1 MKSHLDSVR
10 LITSSSRLTKYVLSP
25 RLDRR
30 GTIIELDLHVRPERT
45 ARTDRSIADPKEL
58 LMSIRNNLDSTTKG
72 GTIVGLFKN
81 QVDAERAIDRLKQAG
96 FSESQIGV
104 AMRDRSQQQE
114 LIEGTGTQ
122 AAEGAAT
129 GALSGGVLGGVIGLL
144 AGVGALAI
152 PGVGP
157 IIAGGALASTLAGA
171 GIGAAAGGLLGA
183 LMGMGI
189 PEEDARHFDEGFRAG
204 GTLVTV
210 NAQGREEEAR
220 ECLREAGADLG
231 SHGRGI
237 QTGSMSSTS
246 SSTATAFDRTTCDSP
261 SVELREE
268 ELRVEKE
275 RVQAGEVRLRKE
287 VISEER
293 TVEVPV
299 TREEVVIER
308 RPAASGRDAG
318 GTINEGE
325 EIRIP
330 LMEEEVRVEKTP
342 VVREEVSLRKQ
353 QVQDTERVS
362 ETVRREEARIDQT
375 GDTNLR
381 TSSGSSE
388 AWRGNERRYRHD
400 KSYSGPE
407 RRMARV

>member
-1 MKSHLDSVR
+1 
-10 LITSSSRLTKYVLSP
+10 
-25 RLDRR
+25 
-30 GTIIELDLHVRPERT
+30 
-45 ARTDRSIADPKEL
+45 
-58 LMSIRNNLDSTTKG
+58 MSIRNNLESTGQG
-72 GTIVGLFKN
+72 GTVVGLFKN
-81 QVDAERAIDRLKQAG
+81 QVDAERAIEHLKRAG
-96 FSESQIGV
+96 FSENQIGV
-104 AMRDRSQQQE
+104 AMRDRSQQDE

-220 ECLREAGADLG
+220 ECLYEAGADLG
-231 SHGRGI
+231 SMGRGI
-237 QTGSMSSTS
+237 QGETTSTGSAS
-246 SSTATAFDRTTCDSP
+246 FDRTTGDSP

-268 ELRVEKE
+268 ELRIEKE

-287 VISEER
+287 VITEER
-293 TVEVPV
+293 TIEVPV

-308 RPAASGRDAG
+308 HPASGRRDTG
-318 GTINEGE
+318 GTIEDGE

-353 QVQDTERVS
+353 QVQDTEQVS
-362 ETVRREEARIDQT
+362 ETLRREEARLEQT
-375 GDTNLR
+375 GDTNIR
-381 TSSGSSE
+381 ASDGGSSE

-400 KSYSGPE
+400 VSYNGPE